1 MFVKAKTV
9 FRTSDGLATP
19 GCVVK
24 VDEKL
29 GKRLV
34 QSGAAV
40 EAARPATLGAA
51 AAPLPSF
58 PGENPSKGV
67 NAPEG
72 PSEGET
78 EDIDL
83 NTLSY
88 NQLKAMAQE
97 TGIETGKI
105 RSKSGMIDAITA
117 AQMNPGDDLPDLT
130 PMDMVD

>member
-19 GCVVK
+19 GCVVEIE
-24 VDEKL
+24 EKL

-34 QSGAAV
+34 QRGAAV
-40 EAARPATLGAA
+40 ETTRPVTLGVA
-51 AAPLPSF
+51 AAPLPRF
-58 PGENPSKGV
+58 PGENPSAGV

-72 PSEGET
+72 FSEGET
-78 EDIDL
+78 DDIDL

-97 TGIETGKI
+97 MGIETGKI
-105 RSKSGMIDAITA
+105 KSKAGMIQAIHEA
-117 AQMNPGDDLPDLT
+117 AADDQP
-130 PMDMVD
+130 PVFEAQEVVEG